1 MSITGAVS
9 ELDKE
14 ISALNKEISR
24 LTQIRESLLK
34 SPAGESR
41 SPVRTTGKTQKR
53 KYVRSAVT
61 PAKTSSP
68 AKKSN
73 TTKKAASVK
82 ATAPVKAPS
91 PVKAAAPAKKRVIS
105 AATRKKMSD
114 AAKARAAAKSESTK

>member
-14 ISALNKEISR
+14 ISALNKEINR

-41 SPVRTTGKTQKR
+41 PNISTAGKTQKR

-73 TTKKAASVK
+73 TRKKIAPVKASASVK
-82 ATAPVKAPS
+82 ATAP
-91 PVKAAAPAKKRVIS
+91 AKKRVVS

-114 AAKARAAAKSESTK
+114 AAKARAAVKSEPAK

>member
-41 SPVRTTGKTQKR
+41 SPVSTTGETQKR

-68 AKKSN
+68 AKKSS
-73 TTKKAASVK
+73 TMKKTASVR
-82 ATAPVKAPS
+82 ATVPV
-91 PVKAAAPAKKRVIS
+91 KKRVIS

-114 AAKARAAAKSESTK
+114 SAKARAAAKSEPAK

>member
-41 SPVRTTGKTQKR
+41 SPVSATGGTKKR

-61 PAKTSSP
+61 PAKTSP
-68 AKKSN
+68 PVKKSSI
-73 TTKKAASVK
+73 TKKTASVKASASVK
-82 ATAPVKAPS
+82 ATAP
-91 PVKAAAPAKKRVIS
+91 AKKRVVS

-114 AAKARAAAKSESTK
+114 AAKARAAVKSESAK

>member
-1 MSITGAVS
+1 MSITGAIS

-41 SPVRTTGKTQKR
+41 SPVRAGGETQKR

-61 PAKTSSP
+61 PAKSSLT
-68 AKKSN
+68 AKESS
-73 TTKKAASVK
+73 TTKKAASD
-82 ATAPVKAPS
+82 
-91 PVKAAAPAKKRVIS
+91 KAAAPVKKRVIS

-114 AAKARAAAKSESTK
+114 AAKLRAAAKSEAAK